1 MTYKNKATLRLV
13 ASNYNKNT
21 RTENIITNENLNL
34 RILKSAAIYKANVSG
49 KVNCWIAWSL

>member
-1 MTYKNKATLRLV
+1 LRLV
-13 ASNYNKNT
+13 ASNYDKNT